1 MKLFSFFKPKNKVDK
16 IQDGA
21 EKEFAKGNIIL
32 PTGLRDYENYR
43 EFKTK
48 TSHLP
53 KLKEKLELIELKN
66 GK

>member
-1 MKLFSFFKPKNKVDK
+1 MGFFTSSKKKADK
-16 IQDGA
+16 IQEAA